1 MKIRRYSFSE
11 NLASIIIAILIS
23 IPICYMTYT
32 SRPSKTY
39 AIQESKPIQAETVS
53 YSPEVKTIEKT
64 EPPREYLGT
73 FEITAY
79 CACGK
84 CCDGSDDGLT
94 YTETVATEGRTIA
107 VDPNVIPL
115 GSIVEIN
122 GVNYVAEDIGGAI
135 KSNRIDIFFNSH
147 SDAREFGR
155 QYLDVFII
163 ERN

>member
-11 NLASIIIAILIS
+11 NLVSIIIAILIS

-32 SRPSKTY
+32 NRPAKTY
-39 AIQESKPIQAETVS
+39 VIQERKPVKAETVAR
-53 YSPEVKTIEKT
+53 SPEVRTVERI

-79 CACGK
+79 CACGY
-84 CCDGSDDGLT
+84 CCNGSNDGLT

-107 VDPNVIPL
+107 VDPSVIPL

-135 KSNRIDIFFNSH
+135 KNNHIDIFFNSH

-163 ERN
+163 GN